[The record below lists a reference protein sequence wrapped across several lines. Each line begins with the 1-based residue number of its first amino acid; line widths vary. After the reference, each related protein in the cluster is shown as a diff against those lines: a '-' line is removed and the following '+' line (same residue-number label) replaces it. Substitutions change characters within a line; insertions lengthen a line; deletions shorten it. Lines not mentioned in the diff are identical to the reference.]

1 MLLDA
6 VDPMYEVAHTSKF
19 VAVRQRHESDA
30 YDAAPDRSGG
40 IWKIVLRHTRR
51 HLLSCNMPRFFISYR
66 RSDTQDVAGRLRESL
81 ARRFG
86 EKAVFRDK
94 NSIAPGEDWTKAIT
108 DALNGGAIV
117 LALIGPSW
125 AMTRDD
131 AGRRQLDDPA
141 DWNRIELERAFERQS
156 LVIPVLVNDAKVP
169 KESELPES
177 IKALTRK
184 NALKLRDDDWDS
196 DIERL
201 LRSLGTDDPRSRR
214 RRTIVAVAALL
225 AMILVGW
232 IGYWGYPDYWRHPNA
247 PDKREADDSAG
258 GSTYRRDIMQ
268 KLTKEQNQA
277 LSFLDRDKPKAIGLI
292 DENLAKINQALK
304 SFPNDL
310 DLLVLAG
317 YAAKNVYVSSK
328 GILPPE
334 TRKTYL
340 ASARSSFEQALKLD
354 PKDASAVNGM
364 GNVLFYERRFDEA
377 IRYHEQAIS
386 LANGKY
392 DYAEHDLNMVRQVK
406 SGKVPFDP

>member
-1 MLLDA
+1 
-6 VDPMYEVAHTSKF
+6 
-19 VAVRQRHESDA
+19 
-30 YDAAPDRSGG
+30 
-40 IWKIVLRHTRR
+40 
-51 HLLSCNMPRFFISYR
+51 
-66 RSDTQDVAGRLRESL
+66 
-81 ARRFG
+81 
-86 EKAVFRDK
+86 
-94 NSIAPGEDWTKAIT
+94 
-108 DALNGGAIV
+108 
-117 LALIGPSW
+117 
-125 AMTRDD
+125 
-131 AGRRQLDDPA
+131 
-141 DWNRIELERAFERQS
+141 
-156 LVIPVLVNDAKVP
+156 VLVNDAKVP

>member
-19 VAVRQRHESDA
+19 VAMRQRHESDA

-66 RSDTQDVAGRLRESL
+66 RSDTQDVAGRLRELL

-201 LRSLGTDDPRSRR
+201 C
-214 RRTIVAVAALL
+214 A
-225 AMILVGW
+225 
-232 IGYWGYPDYWRHPNA
+232 
-247 PDKREADDSAG
+247 
-258 GSTYRRDIMQ
+258 
-268 KLTKEQNQA
+268 
-277 LSFLDRDKPKAIGLI
+277 
-292 DENLAKINQALK
+292 
-304 SFPNDL
+304 
-310 DLLVLAG
+310 
-317 YAAKNVYVSSK
+317 
-328 GILPPE
+328 
-334 TRKTYL
+334 
-340 ASARSSFEQALKLD
+340 ASAPMIHDHEGGVRS
-354 PKDASAVNGM
+354 
-364 GNVLFYERRFDEA
+364 
-377 IRYHEQAIS
+377 
-386 LANGKY
+386 
-392 DYAEHDLNMVRQVK
+392 
-406 SGKVPFDP
+406 